1 VADDTDTAAGLGLSR
16 RRLLGGLA
24 AAGTAGL
31 AGCGATEPADDGDT
45 TPVPDDEA
53 LALAERFAPTLY
65 FDTHERWFPTDPR
78 PYESETDGE
87 TVVDGFDALEGY
99 TAATGD
105 AETPPDPAVF
115 YNVVEYADS
124 SLSVV
129 QYWFYSAFDQ
139 FATNFH
145 WHDWE
150 VLHVFVDTDS
160 GEPQLFVASSHS
172 RRVPNNEFLDP
183 DPEVVPRVL
192 AELGSHSSA
201 LSLNASE
208 DKFDRLPAS
217 DGLADITNSALEG
230 IEDLADLPVAYGL
243 PRDEGTRL
251 PYVVPELDDAPLY
264 EHPDLP
270 SVEESD
276 LVGEAVTVRSFDAL
290 SSPPTDLPP
299 RETAVR
305 FRHTGRDGA
314 SDDVTYELTPTSE
327 VEHITEFTGPQLSFE
342 FAVPQFAED
351 AVAGHITT
359 TSPPW
364 TQERYENPA
373 ADITDPGH
381 RQALAD
387 RYDAIGD
394 PSPVNTV
401 LASIRDTV
409 TSDDAPDGE
418 GLTTEEPTVESTVLL
433 ESDPEA
439 VPTFRGVAVLRD
451 VPEGDHRLTVNRAGT
466 APHSEQVS
474 VDAAGATATGV
485 DGQIPVVARE
495 DAVKLE
501 VDPSDADSELTD
513 LAVDDD
519 FAGRLYDAP
528 LSGPDAVYLHRGGAF
543 TTEVRDS
550 DDEVGAVRVKPTDES
565 SVRVE
570 NPGTGKGVLATYLA
584 DVAEETRGQVAAAAG
599 QEGEDE
605 ETATEATATETTE
618 TATSGDD
625 DSGSRADRSGTE
637 TTTDRPD
644 AGRVRGLTRALTAIR
659 DQARRAADRAEAGD
673 RGNADAALDALTDRL
688 VRAQERLAAARDD
701 LPPGLARA
709 AENRLAQ
716 ADERARQ
723 ARDAQKL

>member
-1 VADDTDTAAGLGLSR
+1 V
-16 RRLLGGLA
+16 
-24 AAGTAGL
+24 
-31 AGCGATEPADDGDT
+31 
-45 TPVPDDEA
+45 
-53 LALAERFAPTLY
+53 
-65 FDTHERWFPTDPR
+65 
-78 PYESETDGE
+78 
-87 TVVDGFDALEGY
+87 
-99 TAATGD
+99 
-105 AETPPDPAVF
+105 VF
-115 YNVVEYADS
+115 YNVVGYADS
-124 SLSVV
+124 PLSVV
-129 QYWFYSAFDQ
+129 QYWFYAAFDQ
-139 FATNFH
+139 FTTNFH

-160 GEPQLFVASSHS
+160 DEPQLFVASSHS

-201 LSLNASE
+201 LSLNESE
-208 DKFDRLPAS
+208 DQFDRLPAG

-251 PYVVPELDDAPLY
+251 PYVVPELDGEPLY

-270 SVEESD
+270 SVDAAD
-276 LVGEAVTVRSFDAL
+276 LVGEAVTIRSFDAL
-290 SSPPTDLPP
+290 SSPPADLPA

-305 FRHTGRDGA
+305 FRHAGRDGPA
-314 SDDVTYELTPTSE
+314 DDVRYELTPTSE
-327 VEHITEFTGPQLSFE
+327 VEQITAFTGPQLSFE

-351 AVAGHITT
+351 AIAGHITT

-401 LASIRDTV
+401 LASVRETV
-409 TSDDAPDGE
+409 TNDDAPEGE
-418 GLTTEEPTVESTVLL
+418 GLTTEPSTVESTVLL

-439 VPTFRGVAVLRD
+439 VPTFQGVAVLRD
-451 VPEGDHRLTVNRAGT
+451 VPTGEHRLTVNRAGT
-466 APHSEQVS
+466 APHSEQVA
-474 VDAAGATATGV
+474 VADDGPTAAGVG
-485 DGQIPVVARE
+485 GEIPVVARE
-495 DAVKLE
+495 DAVKLA
-501 VDPSDADSELTD
+501 VDPSEADSELTD

-565 SVRVE
+565 SVRVDD
-570 NPGTGKGVLATYLA
+570 PGTGKAVLATYLA
-584 DVAEETRGQVAAAAG
+584 DVAEETRAQVAAVAG

-605 ETATEATATETTE
+605 EGAAEATATETTE
-618 TATSGDD
+618 TATSGDGEGGGRGSD
-625 DSGSRADRSGTE
+625 DGSG
-637 TTTDRPD
+637 DRPD
-644 AGRVRGLTRALTAIR
+644 PGPIRGLTRALAAIR
-659 DQARRAADRAEAGD
+659 DQARRAAERAEAGD
-673 RGNADAALDALTDRL
+673 RGNADAALDALADRL
-688 VRAQERLAAARDD
+688 ARAQERLAAARDD

-709 AENRLAQ
+709 AENRLGQ
-716 ADERARQ
+716 ADDRAQQ